1 MKLLY
6 SLVVLA
12 LLAMPLVAPLQSQE
26 AGTTSPS
33 TSGGMTAVAKVRSPE
48 VLPDNRVSFRLYAPE
63 ATKVEVVGNFPGG
76 KGLTMTKDSAGLW
89 SVTTTAP
96 LSPELWAYTFSIDGV
111 RALDPNNYNV
121 ARDGVGFMNTLL
133 ILGDNSAVMQ
143 PQRVPHGTVNTIWI
157 PSTEMKTSR
166 RAFVYTPPGYEGAN
180 GTKYPVLY
188 LLHGSGGDEAAWPD
202 MGIANVIMDNLI
214 AQGESKPM
222 IVVMPDA
229 YANQLA
235 SLDIAGPREAPPPGV
250 GSGGAAQS
258 NTGPAI
264 APTQTTSYD
273 ANEKDI
279 VGDLVPFIDKHYR
292 TIANRD
298 NRALAGLSMGSGITV
313 NVAVKRTDVF
323 GSLGIMSAGIF
334 TPSRTSPG
342 GIKIFDQV
350 NAKFLA
356 DSTVANKQIHLLFFS
371 CGTEDPRLPALK
383 QVWADLKARN
393 INFVAKTY
401 PGEHEW
407 KVWRH
412 SLADMAPLLF
422 R

>member
-1 MKLLY
+1 MAFF
-6 SLVVLA
+6 LA
-12 LLAMPLVAPLQSQE
+12 LLYL
-26 AGTTSPS
+26 
-33 TSGGMTAVAKVRSPE
+33 AVAFLGTQTVFGP
-48 VLPDNRVSFRLYAPE
+48 LRLYHIE
-63 ATKVEVVGNFPGG
+63 
-76 KGLTMTKDSAGLW
+76 
-89 SVTTTAP
+89 
-96 LSPELWAYTFSIDGV
+96 EL
-111 RALDPNNYNV
+111 
-121 ARDGVGFMNTLL
+121 LL
-133 ILGDNSAVMQ
+133 ILVISFSLPALQKTFVQ
-143 PQRVPHGTVNTIWI
+143 KTV
-157 PSTEMKTSR
+157 
-166 RAFVYTPPGYEGAN
+166 
-180 GTKYPVLY
+180 
-188 LLHGSGGDEAAWPD
+188 
-202 MGIANVIMDNLI
+202 
-214 AQGESKPM
+214 Q
-222 IVVMPDA
+222 
-229 YANQLA
+229 
-235 SLDIAGPREAPPPGV
+235 SL
-250 GSGGAAQS
+250 
-258 NTGPAI
+258 
-264 APTQTTSYD
+264 
-273 ANEKDI
+273 
-279 VGDLVPFIDKHYR
+279 
-292 TIANRD
+292 
-298 NRALAGLSMGSGITV
+298 ALAGLSMGSGITV